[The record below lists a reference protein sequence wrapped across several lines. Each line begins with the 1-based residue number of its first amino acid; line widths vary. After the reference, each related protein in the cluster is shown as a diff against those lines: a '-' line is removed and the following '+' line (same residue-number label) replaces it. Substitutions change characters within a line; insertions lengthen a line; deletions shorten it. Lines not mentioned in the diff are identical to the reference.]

1 MKKTSAD
8 SPIPDRVVPM
18 SYIRQGRNFKSY
30 EMDSF
35 VRADL
40 IFGEEQ
46 DSYKLRV
53 CTESENLILAR
64 SKGNE
69 PRTWRSVETALE
81 FIKKHFGVVRCICLL
96 YPQMENEKV

>member
-1 MKKTSAD
+1 MKKTVSAD
-8 SPIPDRVVPM
+8 NPDRIVPM

-30 EMDSF
+30 EMGSF

-40 IFGEEQ
+40 IFGQ
-46 DSYKLRV
+46 DQDGYKLRV

-81 FIKKHFGVVRCICLL
+81 FIKKHFGVIQCICLL